1 MLIDREIK
9 NTTHRHYMPQEN
21 IGKNKRYVSYVNHLL
36 CSAHLQRRTVNYYI
50 FSSNFVG
57 VFKLFVLI
65 DRMKV
70 GSNMK
75 YSLNE
80 PLTFSYTE

>member
-9 NTTHRHYMPQEN
+9 NTTHRRHKCNAPRKYIER
-21 IGKNKRYVSYVNHLL
+21 KERYVSYVNHLL
-36 CSAHLQRRTVNYYI
+36 RSAHLQRHTINYYV

-65 DRMKV
+65 DRTKV
-70 GSNMK
+70 VSK
-75 YSLNE
+75 RE
-80 PLTFSYTE
+80 ICT